1 MFDDTVT
8 LVSWRARPRS
18 FVALMGLY
26 ESNYIRCGWLIANL
40 ADLRGRHRS
49 SVAADCDLVL
59 NVIERCPYTTTV
71 NLTYLLSHPTEPVEY
86 PDMRIRIYHDAHL
99 VEAQGWAD
107 SHPHPLLKAL
117 RSRAERE
124 LDQRWAR
131 NLMLNKWL
139 EYCVER
145 GHRFSAG
152 SRILS
157 PS

>member
-1 MFDDTVT
+1 MFNDTLS

-26 ESNYIRCGWLIANL
+26 ESNYIRFGWLAGNL
-40 ADLRGRHRS
+40 AALAGRQRS
-49 SVAADCDLVL
+49 SIASDCDLVL
-59 NVIERCPYTTTV
+59 NVTERCPYTTTLT
-71 NLTYLLSHPTEPVEY
+71 LTYLLSHEAQLIEY
-86 PDMRIRIYHDAHL
+86 PDMRIRVYHDARL
-99 VEAQGWAD
+99 VEAQAWAD
-107 SHPHPLLKAL
+107 KHPHPVLKAL

-145 GHRFSAG
+145 GHRFCAG
-152 SRILS
+152 SGIV
-157 PS
+157 PPT

>member
-1 MFDDTVT
+1 MFNDTLNV
-8 LVSWRARPRS
+8 VSWRARPRT

-26 ESNYIRCGWLIANL
+26 ESNYIRFGWLAANAAAL
-40 ADLRGRHRS
+40 DGRYCS

-59 NVIERCPYTTTV
+59 NVTERCPYTTTL
-71 NLTYLLSHPTEPVEY
+71 NLTYLLAHPTEPLEY
-86 PDMRIRIYHDAHL
+86 PDMTIRIYHDARL
-99 VEAQGWAD
+99 VEAQAWAD
-107 SHPHPLLKAL
+107 IHPHPVLKAL

-145 GHRFSAG
+145 GHRFSA
-152 SRILS
+152 SARIVS

>member
-1 MFDDTVT
+1 MFDDTLS

-26 ESNYIRCGWLIANL
+26 ESNYIRFGWLA
-40 ADLRGRHRS
+40 ADVARLRGRHRS

-59 NVIERCPYTTTV
+59 NVTERCTYTTTL
-71 NLTYLLSHPTEPVEY
+71 NLTYLLAHPTEPIEY
-86 PDMRIRIYHDAHL
+86 PDMTIRIYHDARL
-99 VEAQGWAD
+99 VEAQAWAD
-107 SHPHPLLKAL
+107 IHPHPVLKAL

-145 GHRFSAG
+145 GHRFCPG
-152 SRILS
+152 SRIVP

>member
-1 MFDDTVT
+1 MFDDTLT

-26 ESNYIRCGWLIANL
+26 ESNY
-40 ADLRGRHRS
+40 
-49 SVAADCDLVL
+49 
-59 NVIERCPYTTTV
+59 
-71 NLTYLLSHPTEPVEY
+71 LLSHPTEPLEY

-99 VEAQGWAD
+99 VEAQAWAA
-107 SHPHPLLKAL
+107 SHPHPLLKTL

-131 NLMLNKWL
+131 NVMLNKWL

-145 GHRFSAG
+145 GHRFAAG
-152 SRILS
+152 ARVVS

>member
-1 MFDDTVT
+1 MFDDTLT

-26 ESNYIRCGWLIANL
+26 ESNYIRFGWLADKL
-40 ADLRGRHRS
+40 AALDGRHRS
-49 SVAADCDLVL
+49 SLAEDCDLVL
-59 NVIERCPYTTTV
+59 NVTERCPYTTTLS
-71 NLTYLLSHPTEPVEY
+71 LTYLLSHPSEPLEY
-86 PDMRIRIYHDAHL
+86 PDMRIRIYHDARL
-99 VEAQGWAD
+99 VEAQAWAAT
-107 SHPHPLLKAL
+107 HPHPVLKAL

-145 GHRFSAG
+145 GHRFCAG
-152 SRILS
+152 TGIVPRT
-157 PS
+157 

>member
-1 MFDDTVT
+1 MFDDTLT

-26 ESNYIRCGWLIANL
+26 ESNYIRLGWLAANIAAL
-40 ADLRGRHRS
+40 HGRHRS
-49 SVAADCDLVL
+49 SVAEDCDLVL
-59 NVIERCPYTTTV
+59 NVTERCPYTTTLS
-71 NLTYLLSHPTEPVEY
+71 LTYLLSHPSEPLEY
-86 PDMRIRIYHDAHL
+86 PDMRVRIYHDARL
-99 VEAQGWAD
+99 VEAQSWAD
-107 SHPHPLLKAL
+107 THPHPLLKAL

-152 SRILS
+152 AGIV
-157 PS
+157 PPT

>member
-1 MFDDTVT
+1 MFDDTLT

-26 ESNYIRCGWLIANL
+26 ESNYVRFGWLVANL
-40 ADLRGRHRS
+40 QALSGRYRS
-49 SVAADCDLVL
+49 SVASDCDLVL
-59 NVIERCPYTTTV
+59 NVTERCPYTTTL
-71 NLTYLLSHPTEPVEY
+71 NLTYLLSHPSEPLEY

-99 VEAQGWAD
+99 VEAQSWAAA
-107 SHPHPLLKAL
+107 HPHPLLKAL

-152 SRILS
+152 ARVVS